1 MIEVEDVHKK
11 YGSLHAVRGV
21 RLSIRAGQIVG
32 ILGPNG
38 AGKTTV
44 VRMIA
49 GTLPPSAGRVRIA
62 GLDAIAETQRVRRK
76 LGYLPESNPLYP
88 EMRVADYVSHRARL
102 YATPHTADA
111 VARALKRC
119 WLDDVATRRIGQLS
133 KGYRQRVGLAAAL
146 VHEPEILILDEPTTG
161 LDPSQ
166 IAETRELIRSLAG
179 DRTMLI
185 VSHILPEVEKTCD
198 RIVIFSSGT
207 VRADGSPAEL
217 MQQAP
222 GRTIVECKG
231 DPTQAITGIAGVDA
245 VSTEKTSDA
254 WIRAYVQTKPGAHVR
269 ESIGRAL
276 VQANLPLRELRD
288 ETVSL
293 ETLYLRL
300 IQSEDDA

>member
-1 MIEVEDVHKK
+1 VIEVEDVHKN

-21 RLSIRAGQIVG
+21 RLSVRAGQIVG

-62 GLDAIAETQRVRRK
+62 GLDAIADTQRVRRK

-88 EMRVADYVSHRARL
+88 EMRVADYVGYRARL
-102 YATPHTADA
+102 YDTPRPADA

-207 VRADGSPAEL
+207 IRADGSPAQL

-231 DPTQAITGIAGVDA
+231 DPTPAIAGISGVDG
-245 VSTEKTSDA
+245 VSTEQTTDKWT
-254 WIRAYVQTKPGAHVR
+254 RAFVQTKPGAHVR
-269 ESIGRAL
+269 EAIGRA
-276 VQANLPLRELRD
+276 VAQAQLPLRELRD

-300 IQSEDDA
+300 IQSEDAR